1 MKVFR
6 WKNCYADVAASKH
19 GVTVQSFFDDVIA
32 PAIHALEEKIAALG
46 RSDHP
51 GDAFDQA
58 DTEDVL
64 KETKMAFGLAIQS
77 VWERQLRSYL
87 RGCAREL
94 VPNDVL
100 AAKVAKGN
108 WAKLCELFLEL
119 RGIRLDA
126 FPSFADLDTLQLFG
140 NACRHGDG
148 PSAVELARRCPELW
162 RVYPPMPFEDQPPDS
177 GPPPVALM
185 DVPVERLRA
194 FVAAIAT
201 FWDDAEYIYNESLER
216 KHPSLE
222 AKLARERTE
231 RSWRPQAAP
240 DGCA

>member
-6 WKNCYADVAASKH
+6 WNNCYADVAASKH
-19 GVTVQSFFDDVIA
+19 GVSVQSFFDDVIA
-32 PAIHALEEKIAALG
+32 PAIRTLEEKIAALG
-46 RSDHP
+46 RSDNP
-51 GDAFDQA
+51 GDAVAQA
-58 DTEDVL
+58 DMEDVL
-64 KETKMAFGLAIQS
+64 KQTKMAFGLSIQS
-77 VWERQLRSYL
+77 ISGRQLRGYL
-87 RGCAREL
+87 RGCAEEL
-94 VPNDVL
+94 RPSDGL
-100 AAKVAKGN
+100 AAQVAKGN
-108 WAKLCELFLEL
+108 WEKLCTLFLEL

-126 FPSFADLDTLQLFG
+126 FPSFAELETLQLLG

-148 PSAVELARRCPELW
+148 PSAVELAKRCPELW
-162 RVYPPMPFEDQPPDS
+162 RVYPPMPFEDQPPDP

-194 FVAAIAT
+194 FVTAIAA
-201 FWDDAEYIYNESLER
+201 FWDDAEYIYNESIER